1 MDLSILE
8 QFGLR
13 RNDIK
18 VYNSLLKL
26 GKSKTGLIAKQSRVV
41 SSRVYESLNNLIDN
55 GLVSYEVRNNIRYYQ
70 AELPDQFIEE
80 IDKSRD
86 KLKKISQEIKK
97 LPIIHNPRNEINYY
111 EGKYGYQQ
119 AELKHIEQARSGDLF
134 SIISYSPHITNKKEL
149 ISFYTHLD
157 QKVIKKNIRVHLLF
171 DRGLG
176 SKLEHE
182 KKKVKGFEVR
192 YMPMGYSS
200 THTVNISKHEVLL
213 SVWDEQ
219 PIAIAINSLLV
230 IKNFQQNFDYLWNKA
245 KEK

>member
-86 KLKKISQEIKK
+86 KLKKYHRRLKNSQSYITREMRLIIMKESMVISKQSLSILSRHVQEIC
-97 LPIIHNPRNEINYY
+97 L
-111 EGKYGYQQ
+111 
-119 AELKHIEQARSGDLF
+119 
-134 SIISYSPHITNKKEL
+134 
-149 ISFYTHLD
+149 
-157 QKVIKKNIRVHLLF
+157 V
-171 DRGLG
+171 
-176 SKLEHE
+176 
-182 KKKVKGFEVR
+182 
-192 YMPMGYSS
+192 
-200 THTVNISKHEVLL
+200 
-213 SVWDEQ
+213 
-219 PIAIAINSLLV
+219 LLV
-230 IKNFQQNFDYLWNKA
+230 IVPILQIKRS
-245 KEK
+245 